1 MFFENDQIVTT
12 NYTLTSGKNAV
23 SAGTITIASGITV
36 TIPSGVA
43 WVVV

>member
-1 MFFENDQIVTT
+1 VTT

-23 SAGTITIASGITV
+23 SAGPVTINSGITV
-36 TIPSGVA
+36 TIPSGTN